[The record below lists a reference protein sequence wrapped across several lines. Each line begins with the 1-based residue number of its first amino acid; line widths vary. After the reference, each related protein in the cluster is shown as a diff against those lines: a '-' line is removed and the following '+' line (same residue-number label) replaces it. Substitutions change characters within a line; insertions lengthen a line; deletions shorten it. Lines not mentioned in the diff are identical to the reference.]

1 MNRLVIAGAIA
12 AAGAFAGALPA
23 SASVFDL
30 SFTGTEISGLLVLSL
45 GSGPSPYTVTGVDAG
60 SYVDIGGTTYTI
72 TGLTTY
78 AGDDQKAYFPASS
91 STGYVDF
98 PGISVSIG
106 SGDAL
111 NLFAFNPT
119 SYGALLQSPR
129 MRSGNPFTGPYDAVT
144 VTDAA
149 PTVDSAP
156 VPELSTWAMLGLGF
170 AGLAF
175 VAAGRHKTPISAL
188 G

>member
-1 MNRLVIAGAIA
+1 MNRLVLAGAMA
-12 AAGAFAGALPA
+12 AVGLCAGALPA

-30 SFTGTEISGLLVLSL
+30 SFTGTGISGLLVLSL
-45 GSGPSPYTVTGVDAG
+45 GSGPSPYTVSGVDAG
-60 SYVDIGGTTYTI
+60 SYVDVGGTTYTI
-72 TGLTTY
+72 TGLITY

-98 PGISVSIG
+98 PGISVSFG
-106 SGDAL
+106 SGNAL

-119 SYGALLQSPR
+119 SYGALLQSENA
-129 MRSGNPFTGPYDAVT
+129 SGNPFTGHYYAVT
-144 VTDAA
+144 VTDAPPA
-149 PTVDSAP
+149 ADITP
-156 VPELSTWAMLGLGF
+156 VPELTTWAMLGLGF

-175 VAAGRHKTPISAL
+175 VAAGRRKTPISVL

>member
-1 MNRLVIAGAIA
+1 MNKLVFAGAMA
-12 AAGAFAGALPA
+12 AVGAFAGALPA

-30 SFTGTEISGLLVLSL
+30 SFTGTGISGLLVLSL

-60 SYVDIGGTTYTI
+60 SYVDIGGTTYII
-72 TGLTTY
+72 TGLATY
-78 AGDDQKAYFPASS
+78 AGDDQKAYFPTSS

-98 PGISVSIG
+98 PGISVSFG

-111 NLFAFNPT
+111 NLFGFNPT
-119 SYGALLQSPR
+119 SYGALLQSQNA
-129 MRSGNPFTGPYDAVT
+129 SGNPFSGPYYAVT
-144 VTDAA
+144 VTDAPPNDPPA
-149 PTVDSAP
+149 

-175 VAAGRHKTPISAL
+175 VATGRRKTPIAAL